1 MTAVFLLT
9 VRQLAGKW
17 RLLVMTVLAAMPVLF
32 TALVVRSAQVPWV
45 GEFEVIV
52 LSTMLAGSIAPLII
66 VAIASVA
73 FANEVEDRTLANL
86 TLSPIP
92 RWQIVLPKLGA
103 AVAVAAPFTIGSA
116 FLTSHLAFKHDM
128 TATLA
133 VTLSAVAGLLMYCS
147 VFVWLG

>member
-1 MTAVFLLT
+1 MNPVFFLT

-17 RLLVMTVLAAMPVLF
+17 RLALMTMF
-32 TALVVRSAQVPWV
+32 TALVVNSTGTPRV

-86 TLSPIP
+86 TLTPIP
-92 RWQIVLPKLGA
+92 RWQIVLPKIGA
-103 AVAVAAPFTIGSA
+103 AVAVAGPFMPIC
-116 FLTSHLAFKHDM
+116 
-128 TATLA
+128 
-133 VTLSAVAGLLMYCS
+133 AG
-147 VFVWLG
+147 